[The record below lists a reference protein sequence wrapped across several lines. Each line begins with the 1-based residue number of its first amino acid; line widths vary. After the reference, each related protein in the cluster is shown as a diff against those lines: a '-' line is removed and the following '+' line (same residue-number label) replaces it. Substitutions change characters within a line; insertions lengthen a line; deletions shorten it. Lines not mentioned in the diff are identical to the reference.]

1 MPASENKSPE
11 ANLVGRTNIV
21 QQDDT
26 PTTQVALPRTVADYL
41 ASAAHVAKM
50 DAETTAREARAA
62 LSYMGASVG
71 TIKRG
76 R

>member
-1 MPASENKSPE
+1 MPETENKSPE

-26 PTTQVALPRTVADYL
+26 PTTQVALPRTVADHL

-62 LSYMGASVG
+62 LAYMGSAVG